1 MLLATQNKLIFADY
15 FIIIA
20 YFVLMLG
27 IGVYFYRY
35 MKAMKDYFTGGNRI
49 PWWLSG
55 VSYYMS
61 SFSAFAFIAYSGL
74 AYKYGLGGVTFYW
87 VSVPA
92 AAFGVIFFAKRWRRA
107 RLTSPVEY
115 LESRYNSVIRQ
126 LFAWQGVPVK
136 LIDDALKLVAIGTFL
151 VILLGTGGETEEEMA
166 SALRTSMFWAGII
179 MLSYTFMGGLWAVT
193 VTDFLQ
199 FVIMMAAVLILF
211 PLAVKAAFD
220 ATGVLDAMIERAP
233 PGFFNLLSDEYSWVY
248 IAVTVCLYCL
258 SYSVNW
264 GLVQRYYCVPNEREA
279 QKVGWLVVALNVVT
293 PPLMFMPAM
302 LGRYFLPELSD
313 SNEAYPKLCMMLLP
327 AGLLGLVVA
336 AMFSATMSMLSTDF
350 NVCASVMTNDVYQ
363 RLVRPNAS
371 QKELVFV
378 GRLMTLLAGVISI
391 GIAFWMTMAAAHGG
405 DALFRSMVTLFSVAV
420 PPVAIPML
428 WGLISR
434 RVNSTSAL
442 AGFLVGVAV
451 GLVMLIRWPES
462 LFGWIPD
469 EGILWGAKWKLENLI
484 VCTTAVVTLVTILVV
499 NQLVRPSHAERQRA
513 AAFLDRLGIPI
524 GGMDEDLHTAEGVL
538 AISPFRVVGICV
550 VIIGLLMMV
559 VLPWVRGALAVELN
573 LGMGLLMIVAG
584 LAMVWWSRRPAPA
597 TDEMHR

>member
-1 MLLATQNKLIFADY
+1 
-15 FIIIA
+15 
-20 YFVLMLG
+20 
-27 IGVYFYRY
+27 YFYRY
-35 MKAMKDYFTGGNRI
+35 MKAMKDYFAGGNRI

-87 VSVPA
+87 ISVPA
-92 AAFGVIFFAKRWRRA
+92 AAFGVIFFARRWRRA
-107 RLTSPVEY
+107 RVTSPVEY
-115 LESRYNSVIRQ
+115 LESRYSSVIRQ

-151 VILLGTGGETEEEMA
+151 VILLGSGGETEEEMS
-166 SALRTSMFWAGII
+166 SALRTSMLWAGLI

-199 FVIMMAAVLILF
+199 FVIMMAAVLILV
-211 PLAVKAAFD
+211 PLAIKAALD
-220 ATGVLDAMIERAP
+220 ATGGLDVMIERAP

-248 IAVTVCLYCL
+248 IAVTVVLYCL

-279 QKVGWLVVALNVVT
+279 RKVGWLVVALNVVT

-302 LGRYFLPELSD
+302 LGYYFLPELTN
-313 SNEAYPKLCMMLLP
+313 SNEAYPRLCMLLLP
-327 AGLLGLVVA
+327 TGLLGLVVA

-350 NVCASVMTNDVYQ
+350 NVCASVMTNDVYR
-363 RLVRPNAS
+363 RLLRPNAS
-371 QKELVFV
+371 QKELVLV
-378 GRLMTLLAGVISI
+378 GRLMTLLAGVLVI
-391 GIAFWMTMAAAHGG
+391 GVAFWMTAAQTHGG

-442 AGFLVGVAV
+442 AAFFVGVAV
-451 GLVMLIRWPES
+451 GLAMFTRWPAG
-462 LFGWIPD
+462 LFGELPD
-469 EGILWGAKWKLENLI
+469 EGVLWGAKWKLENLI
-484 VCTTAVVTLVTILVV
+484 FCTTALVTLITIAAASGLVPT
-499 NQLVRPSHAERQRA
+499 NPAERRRA
-513 AAFLDRLGIPI
+513 EAFIKRLRVPI
-524 GGMDEDLHTAEGVL
+524 GGLQEDFHTAEGVQT
-538 AISPFRVVGICV
+538 ISPFRVVGICML
-550 VIIGLLMMV
+550 IIGLLLLV
-559 VLPWVRGALAVELN
+559 ILPWVSGLLAIKLN
-573 LGMGLLMIVAG
+573 LGMVAVMVIG
-584 LAMVWWSRRPAPA
+584 GIAMVWWSARSRPAA
-597 TDEMHR
+597 GDAVARSSRRSTT